1 MMIGLALKRIKNG
14 ETKSHK
20 VEVFH
25 FSNLPKFFGVAVYSF
40 MCQHSL
46 PSIITPVINKKRINL
61 VLLVDFLLVAAFYTF
76 LVLTA
81 VFAFAKNILE
91 DLYTLNFGSSPAFC
105 KYFLEL
111 FPVFT
116 LSTNFPIIAITLREN
131 LKTLFLKEGK
141 HYGLFVRRY
150 LFPLVTVIP
159 PILIAFATTNVEI
172 LVAVTGSYAG
182 SIIQYVIPVMIV
194 FYGRIHMKKIYGS
207 YVNKYRSPFR
217 QRWWIFFVVFWY
229 VLCVIFVTVDHIMHK
244 H

>member
-46 PSIITPVINKKRINL
+46 PSIITPVINKRRINL

-81 VFAFAKNILE
+81 VFAFAENILE

-116 LSTNFPIIAITLREN
+116 LSTNFPIIVITLSKN
-131 LKTLFLKEGK
+131 LKTFLKEGK
-141 HYGLFVRRY
+141 HYGLFVSRY
-150 LFPLVTVIP
+150 LFPPITVIP
-159 PILIAFATTNVEI
+159 PVLIAFATKNVEV
-172 LVAVTGSYAG
+172 LVAVTGSYAA
-182 SIIQYVIPVMIV
+182 SIIQYVISVTIV
-194 FYGRIHMKKIYGS
+194 FYG
-207 YVNKYRSPFR
+207 
-217 QRWWIFFVVFWY
+217 
-229 VLCVIFVTVDHIMHK
+229 
-244 H
+244 